1 MAKKGTKKLALNWV
15 SSSFDEAD
23 LKKAKK
29 EGFLPAAVPIIFPG
43 DESVLKPPEVYQ
55 VMFLAFL
62 LRGLSLP
69 AHEFISGLLFVYD
82 VQLH

>member
-15 SSSFDEAD
+15 PLSFDEAD

-29 EGFLPAAVPIIFPG
+29 DGFLPAAVSVIFPG
-43 DESVLKPPEVYQ
+43 DEIVPKPPAGYR

-62 LRGLSLP
+62 LRGLSLT
-69 AHEFISGLLFVYD
+69 AHEFLRGLLFVYG
-82 VQLH
+82 V